1 MKNISNFI
9 VGISKIILSII
20 NIILIIVIVL
30 NILLLISEKVL
41 KSEYPCIL
49 DYTYFVSEE
58 NISNLNINKGNLLLV
73 DTRTS
78 SDSDDII
85 VYKENDKLLYGK
97 VIESDNYSATI
108 ENNKK
113 INNEDIIGII
123 LINVEKVGA
132 IVNNLLT
139 IKTLI
144 ISIIV
149 ITITGVLQGLLN
161 KKKKRDNQVKPDFAN
176 MKNI

>member
-9 VGISKIILSII
+9 VGITKIILSVI
-20 NIILIIVIVL
+20 NIILIIIIVL

-78 SDSDDII
+78 SDPNDII
-85 VYKENDKLLYGK
+85 VYKENNELRYGK

-123 LINVEKVGA
+123 LINIDKVGT

-139 IKTLI
+139 IKALI

-149 ITITGVLQGLLN
+149 ITITGILQSFLS
-161 KKKKRDNQVKPDFAN
+161 KKKKRDNQEKPDFAN

>member
-9 VGISKIILSII
+9 VGITKIILSIV

-49 DYTYFVSEE
+49 DYTYFVSKE
-58 NISNLNINKGNLLLV
+58 NISNLNIKKGNLLLV

-78 SDSDDII
+78 SDSNDII
-85 VYKENDKLLYGK
+85 IYKENNKLTYGK

-113 INNEDIIGII
+113 INNEDIIGIV
-123 LINVEKVGA
+123 LINVEKIGA

-139 IKTLI
+139 IKALI

-149 ITITGVLQGLLN
+149 ITITGVLQGLLT
-161 KKKKRDNQVKPDFAN
+161 KKSKRDNQVKPDFAN
-176 MKNI
+176 MQNL